1 MQLIGSIVLQFGR
14 AIAGTLCKTKFAI
27 SKIWLILP
35 FYVCRL
41 INFLWHMISI
51 SICFEAW
58 KKNLVILLALGII
71 FYPFFIVSIVFLC
84 LFSTAALTLTSI
96 STIKLHWNDT
106 QECIFVLNTPRFMG
120 RKIVSLNALL
130 QEFYPINLWQIGMK
144 LKHCF
149 SSKLLWLL
157 IWTYF
162 CSFPLWIY
170 AVFCIFL
177 DFHGNSL
184 CWLTSS
190 PRDIVE
196 MNHIKQ

>member
-27 SKIWLILP
+27 SKIWLILS

-58 KKNLVILLALGII
+58 KKNFVILLALGII

-106 QECIFVLNTPRFMG
+106 QECIFVLNTPRFMAG
-120 RKIVSLNALL
+120 
-130 QEFYPINLWQIGMK
+130 K
-144 LKHCF
+144 LFPWMPC
-149 SSKLLWLL
+149 SKNSILL
-157 IWTYF
+157 IKGKLVWNWSIAFPVNYF
-162 CSFPLWIY
+162 DSWFGLTL
-170 AVFCIFL
+170 AVFPSGFMLCFASFWIFMVI
-177 DFHGNSL
+177 L
-184 CWLTSS
+184 CA
-190 PRDIVE
+190 D
-196 MNHIKQ
+196 